1 MVTHP
6 KTFTHIARRADILG
20 GEPIIVGTRIP
31 VRVIVQT
38 ARFSPDLVE
47 VNESYPI
54 LTRAEIEEAL
64 AFYAANRD
72 EVDRSIAENEDE
84 DDGTPERGS

>member
-6 KTFTHIARRADILG
+6 KTFTHIARRPDILG
-20 GEPIIVGTRIP
+20 GEPIIAGTRIP

-47 VNESYPI
+47 VNEAYPL
-54 LTRAEIEEAL
+54 LTRADIEEAL
-64 AFYAANRD
+64 AFYVANRD
-72 EVDRSIAENEDE
+72 EIDRSIAENEDDE
-84 DDGTPERGS
+84 D

>member
-1 MVTHP
+1 MVTYS

-20 GEPIIVGTRIP
+20 GEPIVAGTRIP

-47 VNESYPI
+47 ANESYPI

-72 EVDRSIAENEDE
+72 EIDRYIAENEDDE
-84 DDGTPERGS
+84 D